1 MTTLKNTTMNKMK
14 TLWAVAL
21 AALTMMPACSSDD
34 DWDYDPETG
43 MPVSPTEI
51 PEAIRSAFYA
61 QYGDGARVQWSKK
74 DGYAV
79 ADFDGAGPGGE
90 QTVWYGM
97 TDGAWAM
104 TEAEILFSALPESV
118 AAAFAATEYAA
129 APWHVGREVDVL
141 RRSAGETL
149 YVIEVEKNENGRET
163 EADLF
168 FTEAGVLA
176 KVVLDADR
184 EAGYSGYLPQQPGGS
199 IEAWLAEHFPGAGIV
214 DVERENGGT
223 EVEIVWDGLAHDIIF
238 DATGNW
244 VRTKTEYGRRDL
256 DRVPQAVILAAEAAA
271 PGAVVEEVERYE
283 TAANGIYY
291 VVDMENGR
299 YDDMEL
305 YIDEQGNVMERPQ
318 QPDRGEGSVGTGV
331 PVADDVA
338 AAIGERYPGAVIL
351 EKDYDDGYMEIDIR
365 HDGRIKEVRFN
376 GRGEWVDT
384 TWDVRPDELPAAVS
398 TSLAENYAAWRASEA
413 EAVEFELG
421 RFYLVELDGARSAGE
436 LTVKLAENGHVLA
449 EWRD

>member
-129 APWHVGREVDVL
+129 APWHAGREVDVL

-421 RFYLVELDGARSAGE
+421 RFYLVELDGMHSAAE
-436 LTVKLAENGHVLA
+436 LKVKLAENGHVLA

>member
-398 TSLAENYAAWRASEA
+398 ISLAENYAAWRASEA

-421 RFYLVELDGARSAGE
+421 RFYLVELDGMHSAAE
-436 LTVKLAENGHVLA
+436 LKVKLAENGHVLA

>member
-421 RFYLVELDGARSAGE
+421 RFYLVELDGMHSAAE
-436 LTVKLAENGHVLA
+436 LKVKLAENGHVLA

>member
-1 MTTLKNTTMNKMK
+1 MNKMK
-14 TLWAVAL
+14 TFWAVAL
-21 AALTMMPACSSDD
+21 AALTLMPACSNDD

-43 MPVSPTEI
+43 MPVNPTEI
-51 PEAIRSAFYA
+51 PEAIRNAFYA

-79 ADFDGAGPGGE
+79 ADFEGAGPGGE

-97 TDGAWAM
+97 ADGAWAM
-104 TEAEILFSALPESV
+104 TETEILLSALPESV

-129 APWHVGREVDVL
+129 APWRASREVDVL
-141 RRSAGETL
+141 SRSTGETL

-421 RFYLVELDGARSAGE
+421 RFYLVELDGMHSAAE
-436 LTVKLAENGHVLA
+436 LKVKLAENGHVLA

>member
-79 ADFDGAGPGGE
+79 ADFDGAGPDGE

-256 DRVPQAVILAAEAAA
+256 DRVPQAVILAAEASA

-421 RFYLVELDGARSAGE
+421 RFYLVELDGMHSAAE
-436 LTVKLAENGHVLA
+436 LKVKLAENGHVLA

>member
-1 MTTLKNTTMNKMK
+1 MNKMK

-21 AALTMMPACSSDD
+21 AALTLMPACSNDD

-61 QYGDGARVQWSKK
+61 QYGEGARVQWSKK

-79 ADFDGAGPGGE
+79 ADFEGAGPGGE

-104 TEAEILFSALPESV
+104 TETEILLSALPESV

-129 APWHVGREVDVL
+129 APWRASREVDVL
-141 RRSAGETL
+141 SRSTGETL

-184 EAGYSGYLPQQPGGS
+184 EAGYSGYLPQQPAGNV
-199 IEAWLAEHFPGAGIV
+199 EAGLDEHFPGAGIV

-223 EVEIVWDGLAHDIIF
+223 EVEIVWDGLAHDVIF
-238 DATGNW
+238 DAAGNW
-244 VRTKTEYGRRDL
+244 QLGAHE
-256 DRVPQAVILAAEAAA
+256 DRVWPARPRPCAAGCHQCGRGGCSRSRSGRGGALWRAWSPLWPL
-271 PGAVVEEVERYE
+271 PGRS
-283 TAANGIYY
+283 
-291 VVDMENGR
+291 
-299 YDDMEL
+299 L
-305 YIDEQGNVMERPQ
+305 
-318 QPDRGEGSVGTGV
+318 VGKRRKYRASGG
-331 PVADDVA
+331 A
-338 AAIGERYPGAVIL
+338 GHPGL
-351 EKDYDDGYMEIDIR
+351 QSDSEICNRTFQIR
-365 HDGRIKEVRFN
+365 HSHA
-376 GRGEWVDT
+376 
-384 TWDVRPDELPAAVS
+384 DEFRVPP
-398 TSLAENYAAWRASEA
+398 RASGP
-413 EAVEFELG
+413 G
-421 RFYLVELDGARSAGE
+421 RLPSAGE
-436 LTVKLAENGHVLA
+436 PGGGSYL
-449 EWRD
+449 

>member
-1 MTTLKNTTMNKMK
+1 MNKMK

-21 AALTMMPACSSDD
+21 AALTLMPACSNDD
-34 DWDYDPETG
+34 DWNYDPETG

-61 QYGDGARVQWSKK
+61 QYGEGARVQWSKK

-79 ADFDGAGPGGE
+79 ADFEGAGPGGE

-104 TEAEILFSALPESV
+104 TETEILFSALPESV

-129 APWHVGREVDVL
+129 APWRTEREVDVL
-141 RRSAGETL
+141 SRSAGETL

-184 EAGYSGYLPQQPGGS
+184 EAGYSGYLPQQPTGNV
-199 IEAWLAEHFPGAGIV
+199 EAWLDEHFPGAGIV

-223 EVEIVWDGLAHDIIF
+223 EVEIVWDGLAHDVIF
-238 DATGNW
+238 DAAGNW

-318 QPDRGEGSVGTGV
+318 PADRGEGSVGTGV

-338 AAIGERYPGAVIL
+338 AAVETRYPGAVIL
-351 EKDYDDGYMEIDIR
+351 EKDYDDGYLEIDIR
-365 HDGRIKEVRFN
+365 HDGYVKEVRFN

>member
-1 MTTLKNTTMNKMK
+1 MNKMK

-21 AALTMMPACSSDD
+21 AALTLMPACSNDD

-61 QYGDGARVQWSKK
+61 QYGEGARVQWSKK

-79 ADFDGAGPGGE
+79 ADFEGAGPGGE

-97 TDGAWAM
+97 ADGAWAM
-104 TEAEILFSALPESV
+104 TEVEMLFEALPEAVS
-118 AAAFAATEYAA
+118 AAFAA
-129 APWHVGREVDVL
+129 APWRTEREVDVL

-168 FTEAGVLA
+168 FTDAGVLA

-184 EAGYSGYLPQQPGGS
+184 EAGYSGYLPQQPTGNV
-199 IEAWLAEHFPGAGIV
+199 EAWLDEHFPGAGIV

-223 EVEIVWDGLAHDIIF
+223 EVEIVWDGLAHDVIF
-238 DATGNW
+238 DAAGNW

-256 DRVPQAVILAAEAAA
+256 DRVPQAVISAAEAAA
-271 PGAVVEEVERYE
+271 PGAVVDEVNRYE
-283 TAANGIYY
+283 TAANGVYY
-291 VVDMENGR
+291 VVEMENGR
-299 YDDMEL
+299 YDDVEL
-305 YIDEQGNVMERPQ
+305 CFDEQGNAMERPR
-318 QPDRGEGSVGTGV
+318 PADRGEGGGAAGV

-338 AAIGERYPGAVIL
+338 AAVETRYPGAVIL
-351 EKDYDDGYMEIDIR
+351 EKDYDDGYLEIDIR
-365 HDGRIKEVRFN
+365 HDGYVKEVRFN

-384 TWDVRPDELPAAVS
+384 TWGLRADELPAAVS
-398 TSLAENYAAWRASEA
+398 TSLTENYAAWRVDEA

>member
-141 RRSAGETL
+141 HRSAGETL

-305 YIDEQGNVMERPQ
+305 YIDEQGNVMERSQ

-421 RFYLVELDGARSAGE
+421 RFYLVELDGMHSAAE
-436 LTVKLAENGHVLA
+436 LKVKLAENGHVLA

>member
-384 TWDVRPDELPAAVS
+384 TWDVLPDELPAAVS

-421 RFYLVELDGARSAGE
+421 RFYLVELDGMHSAAE
-436 LTVKLAENGHVLA
+436 LKVKLAENGHVLA

>member
-1 MTTLKNTTMNKMK
+1 MNKMK

-21 AALTMMPACSSDD
+21 AALTLMPACSNDD

-61 QYGDGARVQWSKK
+61 QYGEGARVQWSKK

-79 ADFDGAGPGGE
+79 ADFEGAGPGGE

-104 TEAEILFSALPESV
+104 TEVEMLFEALPEAVS
-118 AAAFAATEYAA
+118 AAFAATEYAA
-129 APWHVGREVDVL
+129 APWRTEREVDVL
-141 RRSAGETL
+141 SRSAGETL

-168 FTEAGVLA
+168 FTDAGVLA

-184 EAGYSGYLPQQPGGS
+184 EAGYSGYLPQQPTGNV
-199 IEAWLAEHFPGAGIV
+199 EAWLDEHFPGAGIV

-223 EVEIVWDGLAHDIIF
+223 EVEIVWDGLAHDVIF
-238 DATGNW
+238 DAAGNW

-256 DRVPQAVILAAEAAA
+256 DRVPQAVISAAEAAA
-271 PGAVVEEVERYE
+271 PGAVVDEVNRYE
-283 TAANGIYY
+283 TAANGVYY
-291 VVDMENGR
+291 VVEMENGR
-299 YDDMEL
+299 YDDVEL
-305 YIDEQGNVMERPQ
+305 CFDEQGNAMERPQ
-318 QPDRGEGSVGTGV
+318 PADRSEGGGAAGV

-338 AAIGERYPGAVIL
+338 AAVETRYPGAVIL
-351 EKDYDDGYMEIDIR
+351 EKDYDDGYLEIDIR
-365 HDGRIKEVRFN
+365 HDGYVKEVRFN

-384 TWDVRPDELPAAVS
+384 TWGLRADELPAAVS
-398 TSLAENYAAWRASEA
+398 TSLTENYAAWRVDEA

>member
-1 MTTLKNTTMNKMK
+1 MNKMK

-129 APWHVGREVDVL
+129 APWHAGREVDVL

-421 RFYLVELDGARSAGE
+421 RFYLVELDGMHSAAE
-436 LTVKLAENGHVLA
+436 LKVKLAENGHVLA

>member
-1 MTTLKNTTMNKMK
+1 MNKMK

-21 AALTMMPACSSDD
+21 AALTLMPACSNDD
-34 DWDYDPETG
+34 DWNYDPETG

-61 QYGDGARVQWSKK
+61 QYGEGARVQWSKK

-79 ADFDGAGPGGE
+79 ADFEGAGPGGE

-104 TEAEILFSALPESV
+104 TETEILFSALPESV

-129 APWHVGREVDVL
+129 APWHAGREVDVL

-168 FTEAGVLA
+168 FTDAGVLA

-398 TSLAENYAAWRASEA
+398 TSLTENYAAWRVDEA

>member
-79 ADFDGAGPGGE
+79 ADFDGAGPDGE

-421 RFYLVELDGARSAGE
+421 RFYLVELDGMHSAAE
-436 LTVKLAENGHVLA
+436 LKVKLAENGHVLA

>member
-1 MTTLKNTTMNKMK
+1 MNKMK

-21 AALTMMPACSSDD
+21 AALTLMPACSNDD

-61 QYGDGARVQWSKK
+61 QYGEGARVQWSKK

-79 ADFDGAGPGGE
+79 ADFEGAGPGGE

-97 TDGAWAM
+97 ADGAWAM
-104 TEAEILFSALPESV
+104 TETEILFSALPEAVS
-118 AAAFAATEYAA
+118 AAFAATEYAA
-129 APWHVGREVDVL
+129 APWRTEREVDVL

-168 FTEAGVLA
+168 FTDAGVLA

-184 EAGYSGYLPQQPGGS
+184 EAGYSGYLPQQPTGNV
-199 IEAWLAEHFPGAGIV
+199 EAWLDEHFPGAGIV

-223 EVEIVWDGLAHDIIF
+223 EVEIVWDGLAHDVIF
-238 DATGNW
+238 DAAGNW

-256 DRVPQAVILAAEAAA
+256 DRVPQAVISAAEAAA
-271 PGAVVEEVERYE
+271 PGAVVDEVNRYE
-283 TAANGIYY
+283 TAANGVYY
-291 VVDMENGR
+291 VVEMENGR
-299 YDDMEL
+299 YDDVEL
-305 YIDEQGNVMERPQ
+305 CFDEQGNAMERPQ
-318 QPDRGEGSVGTGV
+318 PADRGEGGGAAGV

-338 AAIGERYPGAVIL
+338 AAVETRYPGAVIL
-351 EKDYDDGYMEIDIR
+351 EKDYDDGYLEIDIR
-365 HDGRIKEVRFN
+365 HDGYVKEVRFN